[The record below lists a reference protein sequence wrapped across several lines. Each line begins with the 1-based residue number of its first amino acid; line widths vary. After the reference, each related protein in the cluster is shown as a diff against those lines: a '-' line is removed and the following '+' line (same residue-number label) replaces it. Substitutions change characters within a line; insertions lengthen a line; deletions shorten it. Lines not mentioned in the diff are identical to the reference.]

1 MVRRFT
7 WMLCVTTL
15 CLLLLGLFGTPATAV
30 PAPSGS
36 ALADSAL
43 ADSALALLQDD
54 DADED
59 DGDGGDSEEQA
70 DPDDDGDGGD
80 SEEQADPDEDGDGG
94 DSEEQ
99 ADPDDDDSGDSEDQ
113 ADPDDD
119 GDSGDSEDQADSD
132 DDADSGDAQ
141 EQAKPDGDSPKD
153 ASQDTDEDAGVE
165 NEEAEANNI
174 ATFKP
179 KTGSLSFLKL
189 GLIVLIFL
197 VWVWY
202 ADSINR
208 DTLELGA
215 KMEMSPEVWS
225 PILVGSFVLG
235 LLAVLLVPIFWAGY
249 PFYVIAALAAPITYS
264 FMRRSRIKNNDSI
277 ARAVANKGKSD
288 GEYEVEELPQD
299 EGAEVS
305 ISTHGAS
312 SNEKQARLIRGRQSE
327 EFPTVKNVIVDAQF
341 KRAEQVMMDCSR
353 NGAKLRM
360 LVDGVWHPS
369 PPMEREMADGVVTS
383 LKALA
388 GLNPADRRS
397 EQNGSF
403 DVKSEFGKSKLNI
416 RTQGVSTGERVFVHF
431 VQAKKD
437 TMLLDELGMFPGM
450 VQRLTESL
458 NTPGITIISAP
469 AGHGLTASWHGAIAS
484 SDRLTRD
491 CVGFY
496 DQNET
501 DTDLENI
508 MPKPYNTAA
517 GETSFESLK
526 KVLLSQPDAVIVP
539 TVADSETMDL
549 LVEQANDHER
559 AVIIRSQAASAAEAF
574 LRIYA
579 QSKDRNAFL
588 TAAKSITC
596 QRLVRRLCDDCRVQ
610 VRVKPEMIQKLGG
623 NPKKQGSVFNQ
634 YKLPPPAQRVDE
646 KGNPIEFPPCS
657 TCGGAGYI
665 GRIAVFELL
674 QLDEKLRAVI
684 RKQPQA
690 AAIEA
695 AAVKL
700 GKTPLINQA
709 YKLVLLGVTSIAEV
723 QRVFNP
729 PKKKT

>member
-1 MVRRFT
+1 MHP
-7 WMLCVTTL
+7 M
-15 CLLLLGLFGTPATAV
+15 ATVMIKTRTRPMATV
-30 PAPSGS
+30 MIKTKMTKTRPTATVMI
-36 ALADSAL
+36 
-43 ADSALALLQDD
+43 Q
-54 DADED
+54 DED
-59 DGDGGDSEEQA
+59 APDGN
-70 DPDDDGDGGD
+70 
-80 SEEQADPDEDGDGG
+80 
-94 DSEEQ
+94 
-99 ADPDDDDSGDSEDQ
+99 
-113 ADPDDD
+113 
-119 GDSGDSEDQADSD
+119 SD
-132 DDADSGDAQ
+132 DP
-141 EQAKPDGDSPKD
+141 EPQAKPDGDGKD
-153 ASQDTDEDAGVE
+153 NQGASKDTDEEAED
-165 NEEAEANNI
+165 EEAEANDTS
-174 ATFKP
+174 AFKP

-189 GLIVLIFL
+189 GLIVAVFL
-197 VWVWY
+197 VWVGY
-202 ADSINR
+202 VDSINR
-208 DTLELGA
+208 DTLQFGA
-215 KMEMSPEVWS
+215 KMDLPPELWS
-225 PILVGSFVLG
+225 PILVGSFMIG
-235 LLAVLLVPIFWAGY
+235 LLAVLLVPIFWAGF
-249 PFYVIAALAAPITYS
+249 PFYLIAALAAPITYS
-264 FMRRSRIKNNDSI
+264 FMRRSRVNNNDSV
-277 ARAVANKGKSD
+277 ARAIASKNKAGA
-288 GEYEVEELPQD
+288 EYEHEELPQD

-305 ISTHGAS
+305 ISTGGSDAA
-312 SNEKQARLIRGRQSE
+312 EKQARLIRGRQSE
-327 EFPTVKNVIVDAQF
+327 EFPTVKNVIHDAQF
-341 KRAEQVMMDCSR
+341 KRAEQVMMDCGR

-388 GLNPADRRS
+388 GLNPTDRRN
-397 EQNGSF
+397 EQKGSF
-403 DVKSEFGKSKLNI
+403 DVKSEFGKSKLSI
-416 RTQGVSTGERVFVHF
+416 QTQGVSTGERVFIQF
-431 VQAKKD
+431 VQGKKD
-437 TMLLDELGMFPGM
+437 IMQLDELGMFPDM
-450 VQRLTESL
+450 VQRVTESL
-458 NTPGITIISAP
+458 NNPGITIISAP
-469 AGHGLTASWHGAIAS
+469 AGHGLTASWQGAIAS

-491 CVGFY
+491 CIGFY
-496 DQNET
+496 DQNEAE
-501 DTDLENI
+501 TDLENI

-526 KVLLSQPDAVIVP
+526 KALLTQPDAVIAP

-559 AVIIRSQAASAAEAF
+559 AVIIRSQSASAADAF
-574 LRIYA
+574 LRVYA

-646 KGNPIEFPPCS
+646 KGNPIEFPPCT

-674 QLDEKLRAVI
+674 QMNEQLKAVV

-700 GKTPLINQA
+700 GKTPLINEA

-729 PKKKT
+729 PKKKS